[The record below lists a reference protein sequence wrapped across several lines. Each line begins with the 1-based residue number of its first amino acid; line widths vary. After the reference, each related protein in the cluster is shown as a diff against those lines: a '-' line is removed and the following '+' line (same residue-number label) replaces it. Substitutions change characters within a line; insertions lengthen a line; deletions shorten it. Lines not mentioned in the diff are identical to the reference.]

1 MWLRAR
7 ARKLRWDEARVI
19 VPFEMDC
26 TVRTFSNMA
35 EKWTTSA
42 QQSPL
47 PGNRAYA
54 HAQAP
59 LPGNRAYAH
68 AQADMW
74 ASLSKY
80 VHTAFE
86 KARKDGQP

>member
-7 ARKLRWDEARVI
+7 ARKLRWDEERVI

-42 QQSPL
+42 QES
-47 PGNRAYA
+47 
-54 HAQAP
+54 P